1 MEDSGNSGR
10 ENGSAESL
18 IEEFIELGN
27 TASYH
32 FADDT
37 CDEWDLGYSAQRKAL
52 AIFDAH
58 PELQDEMRKRQKF
71 LWTLELSRPKKGEK
85 HVY

>member
-10 ENGSAESL
+10 KNGSAESL

-37 CDEWDLGYSAQRKAL
+37 YSGEWLLGFAAQHKAL

-71 LWTLELSRPKKGEK
+71 LWRLNSERPNK
-85 HVY
+85 